1 MYTVSAGYPLNQS
14 TLTGMYIIIIAM
26 SDALNVP
33 LVSTVPCIYILWN
46 TIHRF
51 PEDEVHKGR
60 MDYAEVED
68 TRNSEFP
75 PM

>member
-1 MYTVSAGYPLNQS
+1 MYTY
-14 TLTGMYIIIIAM
+14 IAM

-33 LVSTVPCIYILWN
+33 LVSTVPCIRNLQN

-51 PEDEVHKGR
+51 PEGQSPQGEDGLYE
-60 MDYAEVED
+60 EVED
-68 TRNSEFP
+68 TRNSAFP

>member
-1 MYTVSAGYPLNQS
+1 MYTVSAGDPLNQN
-14 TLTGMYIIIIAM
+14 TLTGMYMIIIAM

-33 LVSTVPCIYILWN
+33 LVSTVPCIHNLRN

-51 PEDEVHKGR
+51 PEDEIHKGR

-68 TRNSEFP
+68 TRNSAFP